1 MRTAVTFLLFAYPYY
16 LVILAQKK
24 NNQKTLVQKKAI
36 AVQRSLSCQNA
47 YSIALVIIRLN

>member
-16 LVILAQKK
+16 LVMLAQKK
-24 NNQKTLVQKKAI
+24 SNQKTLVQKKAI